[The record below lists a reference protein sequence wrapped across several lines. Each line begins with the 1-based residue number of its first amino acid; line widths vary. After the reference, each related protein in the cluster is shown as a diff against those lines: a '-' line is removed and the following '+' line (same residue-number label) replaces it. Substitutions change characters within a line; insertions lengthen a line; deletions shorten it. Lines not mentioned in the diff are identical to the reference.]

1 MPVKYEKLTHEILN
15 VYGVYV
21 CTCLV
26 SQMIAGKYLND
37 EGEAESVL
45 NSEWAKI
52 GKSVIKAITYIL
64 VGSFQPTSDK
74 HFMHNV

>member
-1 MPVKYEKLTHEILN
+1 MLTHEILN
-15 VYGVYV
+15 AYSVYV

-26 SQMIAGKYLND
+26 SQMITSKYLND

-45 NSEWAKI
+45 NFEWAKI

-64 VGSFQPTSDK
+64 VSSFQPTSDK
-74 HFMHNV
+74 LFMHNI

>member
-1 MPVKYEKLTHEILN
+1 MMCWLGCILFN
-15 VYGVYV
+15 VYNVYV

-26 SQMIAGKYLND
+26 SQMIASKYLND

-52 GKSVIKAITYIL
+52 GKSVIKTITCIL

-74 HFMHNV
+74 RFMHNV